1 MPSSDDILGSTA
13 SLNASGAIESVQAE
27 EIQRLQQQKDQTAA
41 FTPSSEW
48 QAIPAGTPVPP
59 GGDFRMD
66 MESGQNFGRWTGLSP
81 TPSAPPLGRSSF
93 DAEAAN
99 ARAASRPMASFP
111 ARGLDTTISAPANAG
126 ASFDAA
132 AYDQAIR
139 SQLQQAGITPPAKA
153 DPQGVLSQD
162 ELTSLLAQR
171 QASVAPAVPAPRPLS
186 PYPTY
191 EDAAQTKADILNDAR
206 NLYTARGDFG
216 SIGSPMFQAELGEAY
231 QSAGLA
237 PPMEKPSPFQEAHAQ
252 ASDLTADLRDTYA
265 AQGRYGEI
273 GQSGFQKDLAATLRQ
288 VGLGVPEEKPRP
300 FQEVQAQVSALTD
313 DLKDSYTAQGR
324 YAEIGQAGFREE
336 LAGSLHQAGLGPE
349 PKDPGLSGAYKE
361 QAARRQSIEAAVK
374 DTYTLRG
381 DFAKVGGTEY
391 QADLQSSYAAAGINL
406 EREGGSYRTATLQKA
421 EVENAFKDEL
431 TDEGKFAEIG
441 TDGYKKHLR
450 SRLAD
455 AGLAEKDTVW
465 NRIKEDKTG
474 IAFGIG
480 YSAMSAGSGLSE
492 LAKLNDGQFHTQEQ
506 VATAQFNAVA
516 PAGFGIAGTVIG
528 TAIGGA
534 AGGLA
539 GQFVGGAVGQVASAT
554 FGAGEERAQSE
565 RQSAETL
572 AHSLSE
578 AASSVAAF
586 KSQIEATGA
595 PVQQFAAS
603 LSAAGQVGT
612 FSGGTVA
619 GIGALTNSFGERAG
633 EDYQAIGKYTTNPLL
648 HGLGSRFS
656 TGQAEAGDLQS
667 LGFDAAENDDFAGLK
682 TFQQAAQDARVKN
695 NPVYQAAAKRLQGD
709 SNSLFGLGDLGV
721 AGTKF
726 LRDHGYRPNTDINA
740 DLQTEDDQK
749 AASGTDP
756 VTDAQNA
763 LINQF
768 ADLKSRSIVADSTIK
783 TARAGI
789 ALVEAQGGSAQDI
802 AKSSQSLFS
811 ADAAGRAATTSEI
824 SLLQKD
830 LANPINAGRRDELTA
845 RIADAQS
852 RMASFDVTDAQQ
864 VQGNNAAVF
873 DQNAAAFSRTASTQ
887 QAAIQA
893 GFYGGRTFAQLQGSE
908 NSILRTEQSR
918 AAELRREAYAPN
930 VDPAERD
937 KKLAEATGMD
947 AGVVKEQHDFQQNVY
962 RQAAAQDD
970 LTVGRAGLGVEQARA
985 FGTEASVYGAQGQE
999 ADALRAKMAELTRQL
1014 AAGGN
1019 SADETAEKMRQITQA
1034 GGQLNS
1040 VLAQQRDERL
1050 AAQQSVASSQ
1060 FQQDTAGLGR
1070 QVQIG
1075 GSGAVNIDTINA
1087 DFQKRFAADQAA
1099 INEYK
1104 PGDPRHD
1111 AAQAKLAQDR
1121 AESRDYEG
1129 GLTRY
1134 TPSAQTSIQGLA
1146 VEDETERARHAFQR
1160 EMLTPYRTG
1169 DPNSDPLT
1177 RGLGLEKAL
1186 DKSAAF
1192 VDTQAQAATAY
1203 RSAQQNKVGAD
1214 GKPLWDPLA
1223 EENYQRQMIGFHDQK
1238 DSLLDQRAQ
1247 VEHDRLWEEDRRLP
1261 EMIAGG
1267 GGLSGNS
1274 VLAVPQAAL
1283 SAFFHPSMRDGS
1295 WGHPVTQ
1302 PGLSRP
1308 GSLPG
1313 NAYDGFQDHNFQQ
1326 HSSPAGA
1333 AASSAS
1339 GSSASGTIAALQT
1352 LAHGMNTQQLATIM
1366 QQVLQTLQRMEAANR
1381 TQMPSQGGPPLTGGS
1396 RTIQNNQ
1403 QSFNPNRPSQR

>member
-1 MPSSDDILGSTA
+1 M
-13 SLNASGAIESVQAE
+13 NASSAIESVQAE
-27 EIQRLQQQKDQTAA
+27 EINRLQQQREQAQA

-48 QAIPAGTPVPP
+48 QLVPEGTAVPP

-66 MESGQNFGRWTGLSP
+66 MESGQNFGRWPDLSP
-81 TPSAPPLGRSSF
+81 TPLAPPPPLGRTSF

-111 ARGLDTTISAPANAG
+111 ARALDTTISAPANAG

-139 SQLQQAGITPPAKA
+139 AQLQQAGITPPAKA

-273 GQSGFQKDLAATLRQ
+273 GQSGFQKDLAAILRQ

-300 FQEVQAQVSALTD
+300 FQEAQAQVSALTD

-349 PKDPGLSGAYKE
+349 PKDPGLSGAYKD
-361 QAARRQSIEAAVK
+361 QSQRRSQVEGALRDA
-374 DTYTLRG
+374 YTLRG
-381 DFAKVGGTEY
+381 DYDKVGGTEY
-391 QADLQSSYAAAGINL
+391 KSALQSSL
-406 EREGGSYRTATLQKA
+406 EE
-421 EVENAFKDEL
+421 
-431 TDEGKFAEIG
+431 
-441 TDGYKKHLR
+441 
-450 SRLAD
+450 
-455 AGLAEKDTVW
+455 AGLASPAEAPKRGFAGAVANIREDFKSPFGPLQYGYAASAIIQGGVRDYAANNSGQYLTPEQ
-465 NRIKEDKTG
+465 KETANAG
-474 IAFGIG
+474 LLPGIG
-480 YSAMSAGSGLSE
+480 TLTGTILGAAVPGLGSWAGS
-492 LAKLNDGQFHTQEQ
+492 
-506 VATAQFNAVA
+506 
-516 PAGFGIAGTVIG
+516 
-528 TAIGGA
+528 
-534 AGGLA
+534 LA
-539 GQFVGGAVGQVASAT
+539 GQAVGSGIQGVI
-554 FGAGEERAQSE
+554 GANEERNQTT
-565 RQSAETL
+565 R
-572 AHSLSE
+572 E
-578 AASSVAAF
+578 AAERLAASLGLAADSVGSF
-586 KSQIEATGA
+586 KTQIEATGA
-595 PVQQFAAS
+595 SAQQVAQG
-603 LSAAGQVGT
+603 LSALQATGPGVGADAIAGVGRT
-612 FSGGTVA
+612 ALSEGEYYGADTASHTQFLSSSPALAPLMQQYRRNGQMTSGQYGSIAQLALAEGNTEEFNA
-619 GIGALTNSFGERAG
+619 AQLSASRAPLNNNAAYQGAARHI
-633 EDYQAIGKYTTNPLL
+633 EDVKRE
-648 HGLGSRFS
+648 GLGTGSWAVGFASWYRQYDPTFHNDITDAQDVENTQAAQAKAQADA
-656 TGQAEAGDLQS
+656 TGQKYVNEYLDINRGRQGLIDAGLNVKIGQTGLATAEAGGAGSAEMRRLAPGINAS
-667 LGFDAAENDDFAGLK
+667 LDAATAADQTIISTDTGLMNGL
-682 TFQQAAQDARVKN
+682 TAA
-695 NPVYQAAAKRLQGD
+695 
-709 SNSLFGLGDLGV
+709 
-721 AGTKF
+721 
-726 LRDHGYRPNTDINA
+726 
-740 DLQTEDDQK
+740 
-749 AASGTDP
+749 TDP
-756 VTDAQNA
+756 TSSLRTSYQT
-763 LINQF
+763 LINQAR
-768 ADLKSRSIVADSTIK
+768 ADQVQNPLAKAQLARSIYDTSLQEDESAFGLSLTTQQSGLTRSLLSGRRYDQLAGDENGVVSAEN
-783 TARAGI
+783 ARAAQI
-789 ALVEAQGGSAQDI
+789 RRSAENPLVA
-802 AKSSQSLFS
+802 
-811 ADAAGRAATTSEI
+811 
-824 SLLQKD
+824 
-830 LANPINAGRRDELTA
+830 
-845 RIADAQS
+845 
-852 RMASFDVTDAQQ
+852 
-864 VQGNNAAVF
+864 
-873 DQNAAAFSRTASTQ
+873 
-887 QAAIQA
+887 
-893 GFYGGRTFAQLQGSE
+893 
-908 NSILRTEQSR
+908 
-918 AAELRREAYAPN
+918 
-930 VDPAERD
+930 PAERSRMLTQAD
-937 KKLAEATGMD
+937 SIETG
-947 AGVVKEQHDFQQNVY
+947 AAVQQHDFQQNVY

-1019 SADETAEKMRQITQA
+1019 SADEVAEKMRQITQA

-1214 GKPLWDPLA
+1214 GKPLWDSLA
-1223 EENYQRQMIGFHDQK
+1223 EENYQRQMIGFHDRK
-1238 DSLLDQRAQ
+1238 DNLLDQRASL
-1247 VEHDRLWEEDRRLP
+1247 EHDRLWEEDRRLP

-1283 SAFFHPSMRDGS
+1283 SALFHPNVRDGG

-1308 GSLPG
+1308 GSMPG
-1313 NAYDGFQDHNFQQ
+1313 NTYDGFQDHNFQQ
-1326 HSSPAGA
+1326 HGMAG
-1333 AASSAS
+1333 
-1339 GSSASGTIAALQT
+1339 SGTSAAPT
-1352 LAHGMNTQQLATIM
+1352 SAIVTAIRDAAHQSGGTQQVTL
-1366 QQVLQTLQRMEAANR
+1366 LQRIYDILARIEAGNR
-1381 TQMPSQGGPPLTGGS
+1381 APLPPPGSPLMTGGS
-1396 RTIQNNQ
+1396 NTVQNNR
-1403 QSFNPNRPSQR
+1403 QSANTNRLSLR